1 MMFNLRLLMV
11 PVFTGMAAFT
21 LAIFNNV
28 DAINFES
35 LSVPG
40 AAVGATGITPDF
52 LIKTLVDRMEEIE
65 VQAQSRADA
74 TPVVVQDDGGSAAI
88 LGQYFGLTPLLHVV
102 QTSFGLIP
110 NTFSG
115 EVVIDG
121 KEMEMIL
128 RGTDNNHNESLIRT
142 RAAVGDV
149 DTLVTKTAY
158 EMMRVV
164 DPTLLA
170 AYQFKKDYLTRDF
183 TGTEE
188 VIRRALA
195 ANDTSHHKWVMNL
208 WGIVLYQEGDFN
220 GALDKFRLASE
231 LDPAFTSPV
240 LNAGVVLLRQG
251 KREEAI
257 TKFQQ
262 VTKLWRRSANPD
274 VLAAAYTEWGFALA
288 LQGRTADA
296 EAKFKQAMA
305 ADPTFSDVYTAW
317 AEVLSVG
324 GRSDEAQK
332 MTAKALKLAPVEKVF
347 TDNLVGRIKELPAA
361 ATPVSG

>member
-1 MMFNLRLLMV
+1 MLQLRLLMV

-21 LAIFNNV
+21 LAIFNSV
-28 DAINFES
+28 DAINIES
-35 LSVPG
+35 LNVP
-40 AAVGATGITPDF
+40 ASAVGNTGITPDF

-65 VQAQSRADA
+65 ARASSRADHA
-74 TPVVVQDDGGSAAI
+74 PVIVQDDGGSAAI

-110 NTFSG
+110 NSFSG
-115 EVVIDG
+115 EIVVEG
-121 KEMEMIL
+121 KEMELVM
-128 RGTDNNHNESLIRT
+128 RGIDAGHHESLIRI

-149 DTLVTKTAY
+149 DSLVEKTAY

-164 DPTLLA
+164 EPTLLA

-188 VIRRALA
+188 VIRRGLA
-195 ANDTSHHKWVMNL
+195 AENDQPYKWLMNL
-208 WGIVLYQEGDFN
+208 WGIVLYQQGDFA
-220 GALDKFRLASE
+220 GAVDKFTQASALDPS
-231 LDPAFTSPV
+231 FTSPL

-262 VTKLWRRSANPD
+262 VTRVWRKGGYAD

-288 LQGRTADA
+288 LMGRTQDA
-296 EAKFKQAMA
+296 EVKFRQAVV
-305 ADPTFSDVYTAW
+305 ADPTFSGVYSAW
-317 AEVLSVG
+317 AEVLSANG
-324 GRSDEAQK
+324 NAEEAQK
-332 MTAKALKLAPVEKVF
+332 MTTKALKLTPVERVY

-361 ATPVSG
+361 AAAISG

>member
-1 MMFNLRLLMV
+1 MLQLRLLMI

-28 DAINFES
+28 DAINFEQ
-35 LSVPG
+35 LNVPG

-52 LIKTLVDRMEEIE
+52 LIKALVDRMGEIE
-65 VQAQSRADA
+65 AQAQSRADA
-74 TPVVVQDDGGSAAI
+74 TPVVVQDDGGSAAV

-110 NTFSG
+110 HSFSG
-115 EVVIDG
+115 EIVIQG
-121 KEMEMIL
+121 KEMEMVL
-128 RGTDNNHNESLIRT
+128 RGSDSSHNESLIRT
-142 RAAVGDV
+142 SAPVGDI

-195 ANDTSHHKWVMNL
+195 ADDTRHHKWVMNL
-208 WGIVLYQEGDFN
+208 WGIVLYQQGDFG
-220 GALDKFRLASE
+220 GALGKFREAAE
-231 LDPAFTSPV
+231 LDPAFTSPL

-251 KREEAI
+251 KRDEAI
-257 TKFQQ
+257 AQFQQ
-262 VTKLWRRSANPD
+262 VTKIWRKGSAPD

-288 LQGRTADA
+288 LDGRTADA
-296 EAKFKQAMA
+296 EAKFKQAA
-305 ADPTFSDVYTAW
+305 ATDPTFSDVYSAW
-317 AEVLSVG
+317 AEVLSANG
-324 GRSDEAQK
+324 HPDEAQK

-347 TDNLVGRIKELPAA
+347 TDNLVGRIKDLPAA
-361 ATPVSG
+361 ASAVTG